1 MTTKLKPLHQLSFSL
16 LTSTVVAATAIA
28 ANPLKSQ
35 ALTFDF
41 VFDNSP
47 NNTITAPIVGT
58 GAFSFDG
65 DPGDGTFALTS
76 LANFDFSFNFGATTF
91 TNANISTP
99 ISNVMAQISTI
110 GSDRFV
116 KFGGSTGGLFG
127 GSLDFV
133 NAGGGL
139 SFQPN
144 YGSLYFNTNSGFGT
158 YQGVAQVPTTSVPE
172 PGSVLALLGVGLG
185 ALVAQKKKQS
195 MTQV

>member
-1 MTTKLKPLHQLSFSL
+1 MTTKLKPLRQLSFSL

-47 NNTITAPIVGT
+47 NSTVTAPIVGT
-58 GAFSFDG
+58 GTFSFDG

-91 TNANISTP
+91 TNANIATP
-99 ISNVMAQISTI
+99 ISNILAQISTV

-116 KFGGSTGGLFG
+116 KFGGS
-127 GSLDFV
+127 
-133 NAGGGL
+133 GGGPFIGSIDFLNGSNRL
-139 SFQPN
+139 SFQPGF
-144 YGSLYFNTNSGFGT
+144 GSLYFNNNGFGT

-195 MTQV
+195 MSQV

>member
-1 MTTKLKPLHQLSFSL
+1 MSTKLKPLRQLSVSL

-41 VFDNSP
+41 QFDRSP
-47 NNTITAPIVGT
+47 NSTVTAPIVGT
-58 GAFSFDG
+58 GTFSFDG

-76 LANFDFSFNFGATTF
+76 LSNYNFSFNFGATTF
-91 TNANISTP
+91 TNADITTPLANIL
-99 ISNVMAQISTI
+99 AQISTV

-116 KFGGSTGGLFG
+116 TFGGSRGGSLN
-127 GSLDFV
+127 GSLDFR
-133 NAGGGL
+133 NASGGL
-139 SFQPN
+139 SFEPN
-144 YGSLYFNTNSGFGT
+144 FGTLYFNTSSGVGT
-158 YQGVAQVPTTSVPE
+158 YQAVAQVPTTSVPE